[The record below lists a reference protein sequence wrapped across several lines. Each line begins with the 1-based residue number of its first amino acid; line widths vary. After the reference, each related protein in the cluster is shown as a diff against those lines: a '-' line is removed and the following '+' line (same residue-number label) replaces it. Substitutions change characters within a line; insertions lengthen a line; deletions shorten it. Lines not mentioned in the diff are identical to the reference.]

1 MVVVI
6 WNRSV
11 TERGR
16 LCAKFPLLPANKKNK
31 KKRKEGKGVARENKC
46 LLSFVGILYTQKYLF
61 EIGVGTFRP
70 DSNVYT
76 SKCMQK
82 RT

>member
-6 WNRSV
+6 WNRFI

-16 LCAKFPLLPANKKNK
+16 LCGKFPLLPMNKKNK
-31 KKRKEGKGVARENKC
+31 KKRKEGKGAAKENNFW
-46 LLSFVGILYTQKYLF
+46 LSFVGILYTQKYLF
-61 EIGVGTFRP
+61 EIRMGTFRP
-70 DSNVYT
+70 DSNVCT
-76 SKCMQK
+76 SKRMRK